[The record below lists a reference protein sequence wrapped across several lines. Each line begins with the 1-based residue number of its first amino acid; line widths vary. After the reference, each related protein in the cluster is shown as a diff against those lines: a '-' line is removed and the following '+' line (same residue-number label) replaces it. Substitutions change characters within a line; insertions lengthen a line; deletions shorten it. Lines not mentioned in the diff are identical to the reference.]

1 MCRKIAR
8 MNHPHPQQQQQQ
20 SSPSASSIPNA
31 TGGEDDRAFSERS
44 SAITRT
50 GKIARLPQA
59 IRQRLNERL
68 ADGEPQHL
76 LVAWLNEQAVVRERL
91 ERFHGGRPITEQNL
105 SDWRAGGFRDWE
117 RHQESRGML
126 RELLQETE
134 EIGAELGEGDL
145 LEKATNSV
153 ALALVQ
159 LMRDAMA
166 GNPRPEDR
174 QAVLQIA
181 RELDRMRRVSHE
193 GQRVRLLVEKA
204 HEPANHPVG
213 RHNWKKINGEVA
225 EIEEEQ
231 KKQDAW
237 LQVEAEMLRAEY
249 VTGMETQTL
258 TPERRKYIEGFFA
271 YHQPSVKELDLEPL
285 PAWREPKARAVKK
298 RPQPKRQS
306 GAAKASHSSKAKGSD
321 GEKTPHTGGSEPLP
335 GSAPADGSPE

>member
-1 MCRKIAR
+1 
-8 MNHPHPQQQQQQ
+8 MNHHHPQQQQ
-20 SSPSASSIPNA
+20 SSSSSSIPNA
-31 TGGEDDRAFSERS
+31 AAESESAFSQRS

-76 LVAWLNEQAVVRERL
+76 LVAWLNEQAVVRERV

-153 ALALVQ
+153 ALAL
-159 LMRDAMA
+159 LRLLKDAMA
-166 GNPRPEDR
+166 GDPKPEQR

-193 GQRVRLLVEKA
+193 GQRVQLLVEKA

-225 EIEEEQ
+225 EIEQEQ
-231 KKQDAW
+231 KKEDAW

-258 TPERRKYIEGFFA
+258 TPERREYIEGFFE
-271 YHQPSVKELDLEPL
+271 YHEPSVKELDLEPL
-285 PAWREPKARAVKK
+285 PAWRQPKLRAAKK
-298 RPQPKRQS
+298 RTQPKRKGGKPNATS
-306 GAAKASHSSKAKGSD
+306 PAKATSSVKSTD
-321 GEKTPHTGGSEPLP
+321 SSRETTSSPSGSEP
-335 GSAPADGSPE
+335 SPDKAAAGGNPE